1 MEHAPLW
8 VLWFVLNKLLSQ
20 KNYPSNLENPSQLLP
35 GAPHGATWH
44 LHLRAPPCCRCSF
57 VASAIS
63 LSSASRH
70 AAALVT
76 GALPSGAASTGMTG
90 VSRASSSGVM
100 PVEGEED

>member
-1 MEHAPLW
+1 MSRGGIAYRSAPVKFDL
-8 VLWFVLNKLLSQ
+8 KDYS
-20 KNYPSNLENPSQLLP
+20 SNLENPNQVLP
-35 GAPHGATWH
+35 GAAHGATWH
-44 LHLRAPPCCRCSF
+44 LHLRAPPCCRRSF
-57 VASAIS
+57 AASAIS
-63 LSSASRH
+63 LSSASCP